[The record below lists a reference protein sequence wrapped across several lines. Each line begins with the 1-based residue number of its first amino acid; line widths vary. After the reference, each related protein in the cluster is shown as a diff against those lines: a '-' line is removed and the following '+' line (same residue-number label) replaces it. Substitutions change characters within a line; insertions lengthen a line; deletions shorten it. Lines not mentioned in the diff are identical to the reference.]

1 LSDTF
6 IQLLYPLQV
15 IPRAKRRLARGTYFG
30 LFREIYKF
38 VPYKRGC
45 TFLLLATQ
53 LFRRESDAPPG
64 VTLRLKII
72 PCTAADRVR
81 LLDQIAAGA

>member
-1 LSDTF
+1 MSDTF

-30 LFREIYKF
+30 LLREIYKF
-38 VPYKRGC
+38 VPYKRGY

-53 LFRRESDAPPG
+53 LFRRESGAPPG
-64 VTLRLKII
+64 VTSRLEII
-72 PCTAADRVR
+72 PCTVADRVR
-81 LLDQIAAGA
+81 VLDLIAVAA